1 MKNQEIMYHINLSAK
16 DLEGAH
22 FAILTGDP
30 GRVKTI
36 ASYLENPRILC
47 SNREY
52 TSFLGKIENKPVLVI
67 STGIGG
73 PSTAICVEELSMLG
87 VTHFIRVGTSGG
99 MSLDVCAGDLVIAT
113 GAIRQEGTS
122 KEYLPIE
129 FPAIA
134 DLEISLALRCAA
146 KKLNAR
152 CHAGVVHCKDSFYGQ
167 HLPSRMPV
175 SYELENKW
183 KAWLK
188 GNALCSEMESAAL
201 FTIASSLGLK
211 AGAILLVIWN
221 QEREKSGI
229 SQNKCF
235 DLDLLIRVSIEAIK
249 DLINKY

>member
-1 MKNQEIMYHINLSAK
+1 MKNQEIMYHINLSKK
-16 DLEGAH
+16 DLEGAS

-36 ASYLENPRILC
+36 ASYLENPKILC

-52 TSFLGKIENKPVLVI
+52 TSFLGKIEDKSILVI

-87 VTHFIRVGTSGG
+87 VNHFIRVGTSGG
-99 MSLDVCAGDLVIAT
+99 MSLDVGAGDLVIAT

-122 KEYLPIE
+122 REYLPIE
-129 FPAIA
+129 FPAVA
-134 DLEISLALRCAA
+134 DLEISLALKCAA
-146 KKLNAR
+146 KKLKVR
-152 CHAGVVHCKDSFYGQ
+152 HHTGIVHCKDSFYGQ
-167 HLPSRMPV
+167 HSPSRMPV

-183 KAWLK
+183 KAWIK

-211 AGAILLVIWN
+211 AGTILLVIWN
-221 QEREKSGI
+221 QEREKSGF
-229 SQNKCF
+229 SQSQCF
-235 DLDLLIRVSIEAIK
+235 SLDLAIKVAIEAIRN
-249 DLINKY
+249 LINMC